1 MKNKNYIVIYSIYY
15 KILKVNILKKILMV
29 GVVLLAICVSISAV
43 SADDGWSFN
52 FSSSEGSNS
61 DGGSV
66 SFDNGKLVL
75 QDIEFAIPDGYKE
88 NDTAQKLAE
97 QAEDDEDA
105 KYSLCSFLNGDKEIV
120 VKVFFSDDFDYKNL
134 TAADGFE
141 DKTVAGHDGIYNE
154 NAYGDNTPTF
164 KFIEKGKLVEVNAPD
179 DETLE
184 SVIK

>member
-1 MKNKNYIVIYSIYY
+1 
-15 KILKVNILKKILMV
+15 MV

-120 VKVFFSDDFDYKNL
+120 VKVFFSDNLITKTSLLL
-134 TAADGFE
+134 TAL
-141 DKTVAGHDGIYNE
+141 KTKPLQDMTESTMKTHMVTTLLHSSLS
-154 NAYGDNTPTF
+154 
-164 KFIEKGKLVEVNAPD
+164 KKVN
-179 DETLE
+179 LL
-184 SVIK
+184 K